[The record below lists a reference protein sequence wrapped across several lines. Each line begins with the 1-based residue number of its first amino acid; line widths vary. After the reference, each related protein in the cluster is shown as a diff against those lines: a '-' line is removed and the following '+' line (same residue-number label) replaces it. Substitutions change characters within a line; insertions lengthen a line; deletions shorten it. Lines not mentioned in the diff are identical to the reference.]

1 MKREKEIIKKCKPFL
16 KKKYKVKKIGFFG
29 SLAREEETKKSD
41 VDILVEF
48 SQPIG
53 WEYIDLKDFLESKL
67 GRRVDLVTKAALKPE
82 LKNDILKDLIYA

>member
-1 MKREKEIIKKCKPFL
+1 MKSR
-16 KKKYKVKKIGFFG
+16 
-29 SLAREEETKKSD
+29 SD

-53 WEYIDLKDFLESKL
+53 WEFIDLKDFLESKL
-67 GRRVDLVTKAALKPE
+67 GRRVDLVTKATLKPE